1 MREDVVVVAVAL
13 EEEEVVDTEVAEA
26 EATVA
31 AVEAVDTE
39 VEEVRLR
46 SF

>member
-1 MREDVVVVAVAL
+1 MVEDRVG
-13 EEEEVVDTEVAEA
+13 TEA

-31 AVEAVDTE
+31 AVEVVDTE